1 MSAHAGR
8 APLAHKA
15 FRSTATWT
23 VHAWEGV
30 EENWEG
36 WGTPMWWSHHDSET
50 NLRMLQEAG
59 FRLESAEGH
68 TSEGE
73 TWLWVIARK

>member
-1 MSAHAGR
+1 
-8 APLAHKA
+8 
-15 FRSTATWT
+15 
-23 VHAWEGV
+23 
-30 EENWEG
+30 
-36 WGTPMWWSHHDSET
+36 MWWSHHDSET

-59 FRLESAEGH
+59 FRIESADGH